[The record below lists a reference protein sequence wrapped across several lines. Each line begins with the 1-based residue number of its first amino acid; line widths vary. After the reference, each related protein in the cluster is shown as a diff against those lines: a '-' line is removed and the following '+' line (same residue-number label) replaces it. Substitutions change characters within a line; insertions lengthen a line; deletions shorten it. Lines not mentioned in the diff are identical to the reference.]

1 MKEETRRAIAVNA
14 AARINGK
21 QPSSVYSYDRGQ
33 HTNITPTYDYETGAH
48 ISGSGSSLYHYG
60 LGSHINLTVKGN
72 NFEGY
77 DYNEGHHFTGSVN
90 GNTVQLFDYG
100 ESRYFTYNV

>member
-1 MKEETRRAIAVNA
+1 MKEEIRRAIAVNA

-21 QPSSVYSYDRGQ
+21 APSSTYSYDCGER
-33 HTNITPTYDYETGAH
+33 TNITPTYDYEAGAH

-60 LGSHINLTVKGN
+60 LSSHINLTIKGK

-90 GNTVQLFDYG
+90 GSTVQIYDYG
-100 ESRYFTYNV
+100 ESRYFNYNV